1 MNFTSKDNMKNLK
14 RNQFNY
20 HQRIHTQKLAKN
32 ILCRIIQG
40 KFLQSFERNM
50 TLQENEGQILKVR
63 SMQDFIHHVY
73 MSIVT
78 AFWLQ
83 KLFHITGQL
92 STLNLKNQAFFLF
105 FILFLSLSVP
115 KTLFSSL
122 IRKKHIIFQSR
133 NATYL

>member
-73 MSIVT
+73 SNCLLATKIISHYRV
-78 AFWLQ
+78 AINIEF
-83 KLFHITGQL
+83 K
-92 STLNLKNQAFFLF
+92 K
-105 FILFLSLSVP
+105 
-115 KTLFSSL
+115 SSL
-122 IRKKHIIFQSR
+122 FPIFHTFSQPFCPQNIIFKPYQEKAYYFPVKKC
-133 NATYL
+133 NIFVT